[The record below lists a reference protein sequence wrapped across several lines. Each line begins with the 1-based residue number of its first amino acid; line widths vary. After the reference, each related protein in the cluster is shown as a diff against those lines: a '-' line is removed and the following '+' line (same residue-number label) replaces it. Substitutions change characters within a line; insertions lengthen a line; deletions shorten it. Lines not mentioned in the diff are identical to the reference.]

1 MVLAFALGIMS
12 AIARDLRMVLPYFSQ
27 YFLLASPI
35 FYESRPANSNIEI
48 IIRNLN
54 PFYYLL
60 DLYRDLQY
68 GLGSGLVS
76 LVAPSILSI
85 VVIAYLNKNGSRIVL
100 QLKYAL
106 GKELNQEE
114 EIGY

>member
-1 MVLAFALGIMS
+1 
-12 AIARDLRMVLPYFSQ
+12 
-27 YFLLASPI
+27 
-35 FYESRPANSNIEI
+35 
-48 IIRNLN
+48 
-54 PFYYLL
+54 
-60 DLYRDLQY
+60 
-68 GLGSGLVS
+68 VS